1 MKKTIL
7 LASFLPLK
15 KIEWFI
21 EFLDKNHN
29 ITIDKVFIFKNLEDD
44 KYIITYKVELESEI
58 KINFKKE
65 FPFSTPIHKK
75 GNVIYTINAL
85 NKLIEIKYNL
95 PSGNI
100 CYKNYKINWSEYQ
113 DKIIL
118 IKDNN
123 LIINNIE
130 RIFL

>member
-15 KIEWFI
+15 KVEWFI
-21 EFLDKNHN
+21 DFLTKNHN
-29 ITIDKVFIFKNLEDD
+29 IGINKVFIFKNLEDD
-44 KYIITYKVELESEI
+44 NYIVTFKVELDPEI

-65 FPFSTPIHKK
+65 FPFSTPIHKR
-75 GNVIYTINAL
+75 GNAIYTINAL
-85 NKLIEIKYNL
+85 NKLIESKYEL
-95 PSGNI
+95 VSGNI
-100 CYKNYKINWSEYQ
+100 DYRAYKINWVEYQ

-118 IKDNN
+118 INDNN